1 MRQAVLTASIGFLSG
16 VLSGAFGIGGGL
28 LTTPAIRL
36 LLGAPALVAV
46 GTPLPVIV
54 PTALTGAWQYLRSGT
69 AEWRPG
75 VIVGLAGIV
84 TSVLGALLTV
94 RVGGSVVLIGT
105 AALMLYAAVDTLSQ
119 LVRPVTARPDAGTG
133 MSVVRGGSSETVP
146 LVIAGLLTGIY
157 SGFFGLGGGFVLVPV
172 LTRWLR
178 YPVKRAIGTSL
189 LAVAVIAVPG
199 TVSHALLGNVDWAIA
214 AGLIVGVVPGA
225 MFGARMTLG
234 SADRAV
240 RGGFVAL
247 LVLAGALLAW
257 TELASVM

>member
-1 MRQAVLTASIGFLSG
+1 MGRVFLTASIGFFSG

-36 LLGAPALVAV
+36 LLGAPALIAV

-75 VIVGLAGIV
+75 VTVGLAGIA
-84 TSVLGALLTV
+84 TSVLGALLSV
-94 RVGGSVVLIGT
+94 RVGGSVVLVGT
-105 AALMLYAAVDTLSQ
+105 AALMLYAAVDTLMQ
-119 LVRPVTARPDAGTG
+119 LVRPVAALEDAGTG
-133 MSVVRGGSSETVP
+133 ASGASGGASETAP
-146 LVIAGLLTGIY
+146 LIAAGLLTGVY

-199 TVSHALLGNVDWAIA
+199 TVSHALLGNVDWRIA
-214 AGLIVGVVPGA
+214 AGLIIGVIPGA
-225 MFGARMTLG
+225 MLGARMTLG

-240 RGGFVAL
+240 RFGFVAL
-247 LVLAGALLAW
+247 LVLAGVLLAW
-257 TELASVM
+257 SEFASVL